1 LAGEDDRCADI
12 GCAQAASDHGG
23 VAVDLGVP
31 HTARAVWYALSVGMI
46 ICPVDV
52 PRNSSKADP
61 STCVMAELLVADATH
76 SEELAS

>member
-1 LAGEDDRCADI
+1 MIAALTSAAPRQRAIMAGWRSISAF
-12 GCAQAASDHGG
+12 
-23 VAVDLGVP
+23 